1 MMVARTGVT
10 QNLLNSPIQTQV
22 NGPIMLL
29 ALYQWVYERVFVMNV
44 FNRTL
49 EIESILVLMGFKIS
63 FTAVF
68 YQLDNK

>member
-1 MMVARTGVT
+1 
-10 QNLLNSPIQTQV
+10 
-22 NGPIMLL
+22 MLL
-29 ALYQWVYERVFVMNV
+29 ALYQWVYEPVFVMNV

-49 EIESILVLMGFKIS
+49 EIESISVLMGFKIS